1 MRTTTKYNFDNIACA
16 LKDPSS
22 GAEKKQIPQKNQKT
36 MLPISKKE
44 RDKDKKI
51 EIDGL
56 IWKLVKRLQPQLQIK
71 YAHH

>member
-1 MRTTTKYNFDNIACA
+1 MYTKRPIIWRR
-16 LKDPSS
+16 
-22 GAEKKQIPQKNQKT
+22 KKKIPQKNQKT